1 MDRLGRR
8 AGSGKALLDHLP
20 LVNSIA
26 VRVHNNL
33 PVQVDLDDLIGAGIF
48 GLCDAATTND
58 PRETSRLGIET
69 GYRTC
74 ECCCTE
80 FRAHHEFQPDRMSA
94 TGDLREML
102 MRAIETLPQ
111 RYQKVGIMYYTNN
124 VTMPLTAAPNPPP
137 ET

>member
-26 VRVHNNL
+26 VRVHDHL
-33 PVQVDLDDLIGAGIF
+33 PVQVDLDDLIGPGIL

-74 ECCCTE
+74 ECCCTRIPRPPRIPAGQNAGDG
-80 FRAHHEFQPDRMSA
+80 RATRDADAR
-94 TGDLREML
+94 
-102 MRAIETLPQ
+102 
-111 RYQKVGIMYYTNN
+111 
-124 VTMPLTAAPNPPP
+124 
-137 ET
+137 